1 MSSAFHAERLTGL
14 GGSDIASVFS
24 LGYGCQRRLWYSKH
38 GTPADAGRKAN
49 RAMELGQVL
58 EPYFADRYA
67 EETGR
72 EVREVPMARAKC
84 DPVLIVHAD
93 RMVWRERE
101 SSVGEIYSESG
112 VLEIKALGSAAF
124 RQAKHEGLADDYA
137 LQLQHGMLVTGSQ
150 WGAFCIGSRDT
161 GEICHWDVERNAE
174 VCRTIASE
182 GPAWWKRY
190 VLGADEP
197 ARLPDYDSRCATCQY
212 LRTCRADEYM
222 TPETGADMPEAPEL
236 APLLQRY
243 AALDA
248 RYSVRIGEGKDAHW
262 GSELDAE
269 YEAVKEELREALG
282 DRDAVTVDGAKVY
295 NRAQAGRLSWDSA
308 GLLKAYPGAAAYQ
321 REGKPFRVL
330 KVYLPA

>member
-1 MSSAFHAERLTGL
+1 MSTAFRAERQSGL

-24 LGYGCQRRLWYSKH
+24 LGYGCPRRLWYAKKGIPPDS
-38 GTPADAGRKAN
+38 GRKVN

-72 EVREVPMARAKC
+72 EVREVPMARAKV
-84 DPVLIVHAD
+84 DPCLIVHTD
-93 RMVWRERE
+93 RMVWRERADGPE
-101 SSVGEIYSESG
+101 VVSEPG
-112 VLEIKALGSAAF
+112 VLEIKSLGSAAF
-124 RQAKHEGLADDYA
+124 RQAAREGLADDYT

-174 VCRTIASE
+174 VCRMIAAE

-190 VLGADEP
+190 VLSIVEP
-197 ARLPDYDSRCATCQY
+197 ARLPEYDNRCHTCQY
-212 LRTCRADEYM
+212 LRTCRADEYVM
-222 TPETGADMPEAPEL
+222 PEAGADMPEAPEL
-236 APLLQRY
+236 APLLRRY
-243 AALDA
+243 AELDA

-282 DRDAVTVDGAKVY
+282 DRDAVTINGAKVY
-295 NRAQAGRLSWDSA
+295 NRAQEGRKSWDSA
-308 GLLKAYPGAAAYQ
+308 GLLKAYPGATQFQ

-330 KVYLPA
+330 KVYLGA